1 MFEHPRHPFP
11 EVSAALEFLFTHK
24 ATRADLQSRSG
35 ERNEAMREQGQITLR
50 DMIHHLLQVDDETW
64 GQYAFTR
71 ELLKK
76 RIHPDRQNEMIAKAI
91 ACGKEYARR
100 IIHQH
105 GTRDASEIAGKLELR
120 VEFRDVSMVG
130 KRVLFASFAPPDQI
144 IIMQEPVDQAV
155 RLTATEEPGVV
166 ELFTQKGIINTIL
179 GHELFHFVEEQ
190 FEQEIYTRTEKI
202 CLWNFLGLKNNS
214 TIRTL
219 SEIGA
224 MAFTKELNGLKYSPF
239 MLDVLLYFGYDAA
252 SAQKI
257 FRDVLEVRSG
267 RCRETED
274 YE

>member
-1 MFEHPRHPFP
+1 M
-11 EVSAALEFLFTHK
+11 SAALEYLFTHRV
-24 ATRADLQSRSG
+24 TRADQQSRSG
-35 ERNEAMREQGQITLR
+35 ERNEVMQEQGQITLR
-50 DMIHHLLQVDDETW
+50 DMIHQLLQVDDEAW
-64 GQYAFTR
+64 GRYAFSR
-71 ELLKK
+71 EILKK
-76 RIHPDRQNEMIAKAI
+76 RIQPDQQNAMIAKAI

-105 GTRDASEIAGKLELR
+105 GTRDAVEIAGKLELK
-120 VEFRDVSMVG
+120 VEFREVSMVG

-155 RLTATEEPGVV
+155 RLTAAEAPGIV

-202 CLWNFLGLKNNS
+202 CLWNFLGWKNVS

-224 MAFTKELNGLKYSPF
+224 MAFTQELNGLEYSPF
-239 MLDVLLYFGYDAA
+239 VLDVLLYYGYDAA

-257 FRDVLEVRSG
+257 FRDVVEVSSG
-267 RCRETED
+267 RCREAVD